1 VQSVTHITDHLANI
15 KRRIDSAR
23 RRSARVDRQ
32 ITIVGVSKLQPPSA
46 VARAAAAGL
55 QHFGEN
61 YLQEGIEKIAAVANP
76 AISWHF
82 IGRVQSNK
90 TRPIAERFSWV
101 QTIDR
106 ARIAE
111 RLSAQRP
118 DALGPLNVLIQLNV
132 DREPQKAGV
141 GPDEL
146 LPLAE
151 RVAELPRLRLR
162 GLMGMPPAGMSAER
176 TRDSFLAVAAAAAH
190 LANRGFDVDTVS
202 MGMSADFE
210 LAIECGATMVRVGTA
225 LFGPRPAGTDQT
237 HDIFSPR

>member
-1 VQSVTHITDHLANI
+1 VQSVTHITDHLADI
-15 KRRIDSAR
+15 ERRIDSAR
-23 RRSARVDRQ
+23 QRSSDVDRR

-46 VARAAAAGL
+46 IASARAAGL
-55 QHFGEN
+55 EHFGEN
-61 YLQEGIEKIAAVANP
+61 YLQEGLEKIAAVADP

-90 TRPIAERFSWV
+90 TRPIAEQFSWV

-106 ARIAE
+106 GRIAE
-111 RLSAQRP
+111 RLNAQRP
-118 DALGPLNVLIQLNV
+118 DELGPLNVLIQLNV
-132 DREPQKAGV
+132 DREPQKGGV

-151 RVAELPRLRLR
+151 LVAALPRLKLR
-162 GLMGMPPAGMSAER
+162 GLMGMPPAGIGSER
-176 TRDSFLAVAAAAAH
+176 TRASFRAVAAAAED

-210 LAIECGATMVRVGTA
+210 LGIECGATMVRIGTA
-225 LFGPRPAGTDQT
+225 LFGPRPTGVGRAHG
-237 HDIFSPR
+237 IFSSR